1 MINFALKTFKVHLVW
16 CIFTFHFV
24 DEDITCINA
33 LCDIIR
39 KDADAPIFQRLG
51 LNYGKACRF
60 KEEFGKI
67 LPKQK
72 VPSPVVKTFVKPTM
86 TDMASFSP
94 ELRRLYLSKYVQFNQ
109 FNTLIIF
116 NIVLIH

>member
-1 MINFALKTFKVHLVW
+1 MY
-16 CIFTFHFV
+16 FTFHFV

-33 LCDIIR
+33 LFDIIR

-51 LNYGKACRF
+51 LNYGKACQF

-72 VPSPVVKTFVKPTM
+72 VPSPVVNFCQANY
-86 TDMASFSP
+86 D
-94 ELRRLYLSKYVQFNQ
+94 
-109 FNTLIIF
+109 
-116 NIVLIH
+116 